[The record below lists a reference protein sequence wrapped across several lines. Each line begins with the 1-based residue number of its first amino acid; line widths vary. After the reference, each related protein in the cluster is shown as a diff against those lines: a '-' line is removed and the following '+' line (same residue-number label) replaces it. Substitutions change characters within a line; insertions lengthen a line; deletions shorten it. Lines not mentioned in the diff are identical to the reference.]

1 MQLFISRA
9 NSSNQTHIVEIDDHK
24 TVKDLKQ
31 KVQDFEGVPIDDQ
44 ILVSRG
50 TPLKDEKTLFEYG
63 ISTLSTI
70 QLLLRLRGG
79 GFVKVIDRTNDP
91 NIIFTI
97 VIEHNSM
104 TKYIDVC
111 NFHLSCGSTNIKQWS
126 QKNLGGAIF
135 YGEKEINSRRMKPG
149 YVYIRAVDDINSCGS
164 SEGAI
169 HGNLVRSLLNLDPSQ
184 LPGDFPTSGFARQSG
199 QWKFNSGTL
208 NAGGMGQNYK
218 KGMNSTEQAKLERFL
233 EIEKY
238 LGEILEVYLS
248 EAMQMWEQG
257 QAQNITKQALVQ
269 HFRSGGRWPPA
280 MPSPPFMIQNPT
292 NQPRSVQS
300 SSSNSSQG
308 ASSSTYVDKNY
319 LAQLLQR
326 GGIVSNLQSIGFDS
340 MEVWINHDLV
350 LENIYIEG
358 NGFLVLHGADNAC
371 TNIYNCNFDKVG
383 LALRG
388 FQGINIYNSTVSNA
402 KSTTVNQFRYFAGF
416 HIAGQASSVKLDNCS
431 SNRNDGCSGFQIS
444 GQSVIIDRSSAN
456 QNELE
461 GIHIENRAHAKVAHS
476 TTNNN
481 GRKGMV
487 FGIALGYVDSC
498 TSMGNKDNDIDA
510 FGNMKVTNSKYGKIC
525 GCYYV

>member
-111 NFHLSCGSTNIKQWS
+111 NFHLSCGSTDIREWS
-126 QKNLGGAIF
+126 QKDLGGVIF

-149 YVYIRAVDDINSCGS
+149 YVYVRAVDDINSYGS
-164 SEGAI
+164 SEGRI

-184 LPGDFPTSGFARQSG
+184 LPGDCPTSGFGRYENCK
-199 QWKFNSGTL
+199 WKFNSASL
-208 NAGGMGQNYK
+208 NFGGIGQNNSS
-218 KGMNSTEQAKLERFL
+218 GMNPTEQAKLERFL

-280 MPSPPFMIQNPT
+280 IPRPPT
-292 NQPRSVQS
+292 NQKISILWGLIEYYR
-300 SSSNSSQG
+300 
-308 ASSSTYVDKNY
+308 KN
-319 LAQLLQR
+319 
-326 GGIVSNLQSIGFDS
+326 
-340 MEVWINHDLV
+340 
-350 LENIYIEG
+350 
-358 NGFLVLHGADNAC
+358 
-371 TNIYNCNFDKVG
+371 
-383 LALRG
+383 
-388 FQGINIYNSTVSNA
+388 
-402 KSTTVNQFRYFAGF
+402 
-416 HIAGQASSVKLDNCS
+416 
-431 SNRNDGCSGFQIS
+431 
-444 GQSVIIDRSSAN
+444 
-456 QNELE
+456 
-461 GIHIENRAHAKVAHS
+461 
-476 TTNNN
+476 
-481 GRKGMV
+481 
-487 FGIALGYVDSC
+487 
-498 TSMGNKDNDIDA
+498 
-510 FGNMKVTNSKYGKIC
+510 
-525 GCYYV
+525 